1 MVALR
6 RLHRAHRCVSFKQRL
21 DSREVERMVRFEAA
35 SAHAAGHVE
44 EQRPNRRVLEVDP
57 PAERAGVRIDEH
69 II

>member
-1 MVALR
+1 MVG
-6 RLHRAHRCVSFKQRL
+6 
-21 DSREVERMVRFEAA
+21 FEAA

-57 PAERAGVRIDEH
+57 PAERAGVWIDEH